1 MSTLSSLLPLA
12 PCLNPLPSKQFS
24 DPNLIY
30 KVKLLADY
38 ESTLQGLRKKQ
49 IEAQHIFSEALERE
63 RQKCERTIA
72 IDRESLVGETQKNVL
87 KIEREW
93 ETISNSLKRQLG
105 LQQTQVV
112 HLELQKERIERAG
125 KVREETLQRRACTL
139 AIETSVSSIMPSI

>member
-49 IEAQHIFSEALERE
+49 IEAQHILSEALERE

-72 IDRESLVGETQKNVL
+72 IDRESLVGETQKNVR